1 MAAAP
6 PPNPNRTRPARIRW
20 DRVSRVAMLFVL
32 AVLLYL
38 AISPIRSLISEMHLS
53 AARSAQLQRLQRTS
67 NELAAQL
74 HGLSQAS
81 TAGAEARNLG
91 YVRPGEHEFVI
102 TGLPNN

>member
-1 MAAAP
+1 
-6 PPNPNRTRPARIRW
+6 
-20 DRVSRVAMLFVL
+20 MLFVL

-38 AISPIRSLISEMHLS
+38 AISPVRSLISEMHLS

>member
-1 MAAAP
+1 MAAASSSP
-6 PPNPNRTRPARIRW
+6 TRSRPARIRW

-53 AARSAQLQRLQRTS
+53 ATRSAQLRRLQQTA
-67 NELAAQL
+67 NELAAQM

-81 TAGAEARNLG
+81 TAGVEARNLG

-102 TGLPNN
+102 SGLPGN